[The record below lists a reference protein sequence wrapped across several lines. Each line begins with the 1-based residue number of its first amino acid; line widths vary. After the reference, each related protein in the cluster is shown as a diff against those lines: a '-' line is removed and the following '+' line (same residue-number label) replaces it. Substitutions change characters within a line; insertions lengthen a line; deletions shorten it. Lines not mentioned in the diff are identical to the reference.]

1 MWTEKSS
8 NASVAE
14 NMTTLISVRNVA
26 LCYRYQKS
34 IFARH
39 KTKIWAL
46 HDVTFDLIEGE
57 KLGIIGRNG
66 SGKSTLMK
74 ILAKIFEPD
83 QGSVTYSRPL
93 HVQLLSLGVGFEG
106 SLSGRENAL
115 LNGLLLGKS
124 RRHMLG
130 RLEKIKDFSELGEFF
145 EMPVSTYSSGMGAR
159 LGFSVAM
166 ETEPEVLLIDE
177 ILGVGDARFATKSE
191 NALRDKFFG
200 KRTVVLISHAADT
213 IRKMCTR
220 AVWIEKGRTIMEGD
234 VKAVADAYEA
244 EVKAEDPNIVRE
256 LRPD

>member
-1 MWTEKSS
+1 MEKSS
-8 NASVAE
+8 NASVAKPAQP
-14 NMTTLISVRNVA
+14 LISVRNVA

-39 KTKIWAL
+39 KAKIWAL
-46 HDVTFDLIEGE
+46 HDVSFNLFEGE

-74 ILAKIFEPD
+74 ILAKIFETD
-83 QGSVTYSRPL
+83 AGKVTYSRPL

-106 SLSGRENAL
+106 SLSGRENAV
-115 LNGLLLGKS
+115 LNGLLLGKN
-124 RRHMLG
+124 RRHMLS

-145 EMPVSTYSSGMGAR
+145 DMPVSTYSSGMGAR
-159 LGFSVAM
+159 LGFAVAM

-177 ILGVGDARFATKSE
+177 VLGVGDARFATKSY
-191 NALRDKFFG
+191 NALQEKFSG
-200 KRTVVLISHAADT
+200 NRTVVLISHDAAT
-213 IRKMCTR
+213 IQKMCTR

-234 VKAVADAYEA
+234 VKTVAAAYL
-244 EVKAEDPNIVRE
+244 KAINADDPNAVRE

>member
-1 MWTEKSS
+1 MANPPTS
-8 NASVAE
+8 
-14 NMTTLISVRNVA
+14 LISVQQVA

-46 HDVTFDLIEGE
+46 HKVSFDIFEGE
-57 KLGIIGRNG
+57 KLGVIGRNG

-83 QGSVTYSRPL
+83 DGEVIYSRPL

-106 SLSGRENAL
+106 SLSGRENAV
-115 LNGLLLGKS
+115 LNGMLLGKS
-124 RRHMLG
+124 RKHMLS

-145 EMPVSTYSSGMGAR
+145 DMPVSTYSTGMGAR
-159 LGFSVAM
+159 LGFAVAM

-177 ILGVGDARFATKSE
+177 ILGVGDERFATKSQA
-191 NALRDKFFG
+191 ALREKFSG
-200 KRTVVLISHAADT
+200 NRTVVLISHDAET

-220 AVWIEKGRTIMEGD
+220 AVWIEAGRTVMEGD
-234 VKAVADAYEA
+234 VEAVTKAYSAAVNADAVNA
-244 EVKAEDPNIVRE
+244 TRE

>member
-1 MWTEKSS
+1 M
-8 NASVAE
+8 ADQPPP
-14 NMTTLISVRNVA
+14 LISLRNVA

-46 HDVTFDLIEGE
+46 HDISFDLFEGE

-74 ILAKIFEPD
+74 IFAKIFEPD
-83 QGSVTYSRPL
+83 GGAVTYSRPL

-106 SLSGRENAL
+106 SLSGRENAV

-124 RRHMLG
+124 RRHMLS
-130 RLEKIKDFSELGEFF
+130 RLENIKDFSELGEFF
-145 EMPVSTYSSGMGAR
+145 EMPVTTYSSGMSVR

-177 ILGVGDARFATKSE
+177 VLGVGDARFMAKSQQAIRE
-191 NALRDKFFG
+191 KFSSNH
-200 KRTVVLISHAADT
+200 TVVLISHDAAT

-220 AVWIEKGRTIMEGD
+220 VVWIEKGRTIMEGD
-234 VKAVADAYEA
+234 VETVASAYEA
-244 EVKAEDPNIVRE
+244 ALNAENLHAVHE

>member
-1 MWTEKSS
+1 MANPSP
-8 NASVAE
+8 A
-14 NMTTLISVRNVA
+14 LISLRQVG

-46 HDVTFDLIEGE
+46 HDISFDLFEGE

-74 ILAKIFEPD
+74 ILAKIFAPD
-83 QGSVTYSRPL
+83 RGAMTYARPL

-106 SLSGRENAL
+106 SLSGRENAVI
-115 LNGLLLGKS
+115 NGMLLGKS
-124 RRHMLG
+124 RRHMLS
-130 RLEKIKDFSELGEFF
+130 RLDKIKDFSELGEFF
-145 EMPVSTYSSGMGAR
+145 DMPVSTYSTGMGAR
-159 LGFSVAM
+159 LGFAVAM

-191 NALRDKFFG
+191 NAVREKFGG
-200 KRTVVLISHAADT
+200 KHTVVLISHDAAT
-213 IRKMCTR
+213 IKKMCTR
-220 AVWIEKGRTIMEGD
+220 AVWIENGRTVLEGTVD
-234 VKAVADAYEA
+234 AVTAAYQRAVNADAVTA
-244 EVKAEDPNIVRE
+244 TRE

>member
-1 MWTEKSS
+1 MANPSPP
-8 NASVAE
+8 
-14 NMTTLISVRNVA
+14 LISLRNVA

-46 HDVTFDLIEGE
+46 HDVSFTLYEGE

-83 QGSVTYSRPL
+83 QGAVEYAKPL

-106 SLSGRENAL
+106 SLSGRENAV
-115 LNGLLLGKS
+115 LNGLLMGKN
-124 RRHMLG
+124 RKHMLS
-130 RLEKIKDFSELGEFF
+130 RLDKIKDFSELGEFF
-145 EMPVSTYSSGMGAR
+145 DMPVSTYSSGMGVR

-177 ILGVGDARFATKSE
+177 VLGVGDVRFSAKSE
-191 NALRDKFFG
+191 QALREKFTEN
-200 KRTVVLISHAADT
+200 RTVVLISHDAAT
-213 IRKMCTR
+213 IKKLCTR
-220 AVWIEKGRTIMEGD
+220 AVWIEKGRTIMEGSVD
-234 VKAVADAYEA
+234 QVADAYL
-244 EVKAEDPNIVRE
+244 KAVNSEDTSKVHE

>member
-1 MWTEKSS
+1 MS
-8 NASVAE
+8 NS
-14 NMTTLISVRNVA
+14 TTPLISLRNVG
-26 LCYRYQKS
+26 LCYRYRKS
-34 IFARH
+34 LSARH
-39 KTKIWAL
+39 KSDIWAL
-46 HDVTFDLIEGE
+46 HDVSFNLYEGD

-74 ILAKIFEPD
+74 ILGQIYAADRGE
-83 QGSVTYSRPL
+83 VVYARPL

-106 SLSGRENAL
+106 SLSGRENAV

-124 RRHMLG
+124 RRHMLA

-145 EMPVSTYSSGMGAR
+145 DMPVSTYSSGMSVR

-177 ILGVGDARFATKSE
+177 VLGVGDARFATKSQQAIRE
-191 NALRDKFFG
+191 KFSSHH
-200 KRTVVLISHAADT
+200 TVVLISHDAAT

-220 AVWIEKGRTIMEGD
+220 VVWIEKGRTIMEGD
-234 VKAVADAYEA
+234 VDTVTDAYLHAVNSESINT
-244 EVKAEDPNIVRE
+244 VHE

>member
-1 MWTEKSS
+1 MPE
-8 NASVAE
+8 ASPV
-14 NMTTLISVRNVA
+14 LISLRNVA

-46 HDVTFDLIEGE
+46 HDVSFKLHEGE
-57 KLGIIGRNG
+57 KLGVIGRNG

-83 QGSVTYSRPL
+83 GGTVIYSRPL

-106 SLSGRENAL
+106 SLSGRENAV
-115 LNGLLLGKS
+115 LNGMLLGKS
-124 RRHMLG
+124 RKHMLS

-145 EMPVSTYSSGMGAR
+145 DMPVSTYSSGMSMR

-177 ILGVGDARFATKSE
+177 VLGVGDARFGEKSHRAIQE
-191 NALRDKFFG
+191 KFSS
-200 KRTVVLISHAADT
+200 RHTVVFISHDAAT
-213 IRKMCTR
+213 IRRMCDR

-234 VKAVADAYEA
+234 VNQVADAYLA
-244 EVKAEDPNIVRE
+244 AVNADNINTVHE